1 MMSKSKDILV
11 IGAGLAGIEA
21 SLLLANAGRKVY
33 LVERES
39 YFGGNA
45 IKSEEITPN
54 MECATCMLA
63 PKQSDLLENKN
74 IKLMTLSE
82 IRDISGEV
90 GDYKIKIHKCARYV
104 SPTSCIGCGACFE
117 PCPVSVDNEFEEK
130 LSKRKAI
137 YIACA
142 GALPN
147 VPVIDM
153 EHCLRA
159 KNEDCN
165 ICKDACMFDAIL
177 YDDKDE
183 TTDVTV
189 GAIVIATG
197 YKLADADQLTQYG
210 YGKFKNIFNAFE
222 FERLRASNG
231 PTSGSIQTR
240 DHKEPRSI
248 GLIHCVGRD
257 ESGYCSQVCC
267 MYLTKFA
274 HYVIDTLPTAK
285 VYQFFKELS
294 IPGKGNQKFCNE
306 IKEKGAKLIRAEKL
320 KISENGDGSG
330 LKVEYQEEA
339 KNKSI
344 DVDMVVLAPYI
355 KPHPSTNKLA
365 KLLDLKLDNFGFLKT
380 EPFNSVSTM
389 RPGVFVIGCAEGPK
403 FMKDVIIQ
411 AQVATAH
418 ALNAT
423 ED

>member
-1 MMSKSKDILV
+1 MSKNKDILV

-33 LVERES
+33 LIEKES

-74 IKLMTLSE
+74 IELMTLSE
-82 IRDISGEV
+82 IKAISGDV
-90 GDYKIKIHKCARYV
+90 GDFKIEINKRARYV
-104 SPTSCIGCGACFE
+104 SLANCIGCGACFE

-147 VPVIDM
+147 APVIDM

-159 KNEDCN
+159 KSEDCHA
-165 ICKDACMFDAIL
+165 CKDACMFDAIL

-183 TTDVTV
+183 TIEIKV
-189 GAIVIATG
+189 GAIVVATG
-197 YKLADADQLTQYG
+197 YKLGDMSQFTQFG
-210 YGKFKNIFNAFE
+210 YGKFKNVFNAFE

-231 PTSGSIQTR
+231 PTSGLIQTR
-240 DHKEPRSI
+240 DQKEPKSI

-257 ESGYCSQVCC
+257 QSGYCSQVCC

-274 HYVIDTLPTAK
+274 HYVFDKLPGAK
-285 VYQFFKELS
+285 VYQFYREFS
-294 IPGKGNQKFCNE
+294 IPGKGNQKFFHE
-306 IKEKGAKLIRAEKL
+306 VTEKGVKLIRTEEL
-320 KISENGDGSG
+320 KISENGAGSG
-330 LKVEYQEEA
+330 LKIEYHNESE
-339 KNKSI
+339 NESI

-355 KPHPSTNKLA
+355 KPHPSTDKLA
-365 KLLDLKLDNFGFLKT
+365 KLLGLELDNFGFIKT
-380 EPFNSVSTM
+380 AAFDSVSTM
-389 RPGVFVIGCAEGPK
+389 RPGIFVAGCAEGPK

-411 AQVATAH
+411 AQVATANT
-418 ALNAT
+418 LYST
-423 ED
+423 EH

>member
-1 MMSKSKDILV
+1 MSKNKDILV
-11 IGAGLAGIEA
+11 IGAGLAGIEV

-63 PKQSDLLENKN
+63 PKQADLLENKN
-74 IKLMTLSE
+74 IELMTLSE
-82 IRDISGEV
+82 VKGISGDV
-90 GDYKIKIHKCARYV
+90 GDFKIEVSKCARYV
-104 SPTSCIGCGACFE
+104 SSTNCIGCGACFE

-153 EHCLRA
+153 DHCLRA
-159 KNEDCN
+159 KGEDCN
-165 ICKDACMFDAIL
+165 ICKEACMFDAIV
-177 YDDKDE
+177 YDDKNE
-183 TTDVTV
+183 TIEINV
-189 GAIVIATG
+189 GAIVVATG
-197 YKLADADQLTQYG
+197 YTLADTSHLDKYG
-210 YGKFKNIFNAFE
+210 YGKFKNVFNAFE

-231 PTSGSIQTR
+231 PTSGVIQTR
-240 DHKEPRSI
+240 DHKQPKSI

-274 HYVIDTLPTAK
+274 HYIFDRLPEAK
-285 VYQFFKELS
+285 AYQFFREFS
-294 IPGKGNQKFCNE
+294 IPGKGNQKFSNE
-306 IKEKGAKLIRAEKL
+306 VREKGVELIRTKNL
-320 KISENGDGSG
+320 KISENSDGQG
-330 LKVEYQEEA
+330 LKIEYENESV
-339 KNKSI
+339 NESI

-355 KPHPSTNKLA
+355 KPHPSTTKLA
-365 KLLDLKLDNFGFLKT
+365 KLLGLELDDFGFIKT
-380 EPFNSVSTM
+380 GAFDSVSAM

-403 FMKDVIIQ
+403 FMKNVIIQ
-411 AQVATAH
+411 AQVAAANT
-418 ALNAT
+418 LRLT